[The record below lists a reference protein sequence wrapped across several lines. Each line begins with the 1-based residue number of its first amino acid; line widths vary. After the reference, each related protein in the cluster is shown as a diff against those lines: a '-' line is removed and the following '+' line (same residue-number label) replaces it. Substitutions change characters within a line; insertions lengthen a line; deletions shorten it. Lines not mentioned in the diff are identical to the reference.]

1 MKNQT
6 FKDWLYWGIPCTF
19 LVGIFGS
26 YHYIHEGVYSS
37 IDAVARDIV
46 PHILQRYESVLIL
59 NALTGEVLYDS
70 DELPF

>member
-37 IDAVARDIV
+37 VDAVVRDIV

>member
-6 FKDWLYWGIPCTF
+6 FNDWLYWGIPCTF

-37 IDAVARDIV
+37 VDAVVCDIV

>member
-6 FKDWLYWGIPCTF
+6 SNDWLYWGIPCTF

-37 IDAVARDIV
+37 VDAVIHDIV

>member
-37 IDAVARDIV
+37 VDAVIKDIV
-46 PHILQRYESVLIL
+46 PHTLQRYESVRIL
-59 NALTGEVLYDS
+59 NAPTGELLYDS

>member
-1 MKNQT
+1 MKKQT
-6 FKDWLYWGIPCTF
+6 FKDWLPWGIPCTF

-37 IDAVARDIV
+37 VDAVIRDIV
-46 PHILQRYESVLIL
+46 PHILRRYESVRIL
-59 NALTGEVLYDS
+59 NALTGELLYDS

>member
-1 MKNQT
+1 MKNQS
-6 FKDWLYWGIPCTF
+6 FKLWLEWGIPCTF

-26 YHYIHEGVYSS
+26 CHYLSEGIYRSLDDV
-37 IDAVARDIV
+37 VEEIV
-46 PHILQRYESVLIL
+46 PRILENYESVRVL